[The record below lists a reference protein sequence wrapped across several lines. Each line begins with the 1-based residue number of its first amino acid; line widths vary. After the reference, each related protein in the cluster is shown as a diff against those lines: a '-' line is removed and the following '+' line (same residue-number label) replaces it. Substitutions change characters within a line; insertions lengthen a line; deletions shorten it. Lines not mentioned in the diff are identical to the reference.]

1 MSRLHPPSADSPAEP
16 GIRARTPQAADAEQ
30 HAGLVAASTTGTS
43 SGHAPLLTLH
53 AASVSF
59 GDTRALQEVSLS
71 LTRGE
76 RLALVGANGSGKTTL
91 LRLLHG
97 LQAADRP
104 TDWRPGAT
112 ATRVGS
118 SSAQAPAAGPRTE
131 HLLQP
136 ENRPPISAMVF
147 QRPFLLHLSVRWNVL
162 LALWLQGV
170 PGAEREA
177 RCQQALQRVGLATLA
192 NRPARALSGGQQQRL
207 ALARAWA
214 LRPDILFLDE
224 PTASLDPS
232 AKQEVEALVREFAED
247 GVTLVMST
255 HNLGQAKRLATR
267 VAYLAGGRLVADRP
281 VDQFFD
287 SPDLPVEAQQFLRGE
302 LPWRT

>member
-1 MSRLHPPSADSPAEP
+1 MSRTPSDSA
-16 GIRARTPQAADAEQ
+16 GSAADPGVRAQTARAERP
-30 HAGLVAASTTGTS
+30 AGLVRTSTQATPAAN
-43 SGHAPLLTLH
+43 APLLTLQ

-59 GDTRALQEVSLS
+59 GATRALQDVSLR
-71 LTRGE
+71 LLRGE

-104 TDWRPGAT
+104 AGSRPGAAQT
-112 ATRVGS
+112 AAGS
-118 SSAQAPAAGPRTE
+118 SAAASAAVPPRTE

-162 LALWLQGV
+162 LGLWLQGV
-170 PGAEREA
+170 PAAQRDA

-192 NRPARALSGGQQQRL
+192 KRPARALSGGQQQRL

-214 LRPDILFLDE
+214 LQPDILFLDE

-232 AKQEVEALVREFAED
+232 AKQEVELLVREFADD
-247 GVTLVMST
+247 GVTVVMST

-281 VDQFFD
+281 VDAFFD
-287 SPDLPVEAQQFLRGE
+287 SPDLPVEAQQFLKGE
-302 LPWRT
+302 LPWLT